1 MRFAVKA
8 TTSAGARVWLT
19 ALYCK
24 GVHSLGP
31 QVQAQI
37 FTSRED
43 ARRAIADLPGEFAA
57 AGMRFSVEPL
67 DTDARIDCQN

>member
-19 ALYCK
+19 APK
-24 GVHSLGP
+24 GKGGQSLGT

-37 FTSRED
+37 FASRDD
-43 ARRAIADLPGEFAA
+43 ARRAIADLPGDFVAT
-57 AGMRFSVEPL
+57 GMRFSVEPL
-67 DTDARIDCQN
+67 DTDARIDCQE

>member
-8 TTSAGARVWLT
+8 TTSSGARVWLT
-19 ALYCK
+19 ALNGK
-24 GVHSLGP
+24 GVPSLGT

-37 FTSRED
+37 FTSWDD
-43 ARRAIADLPGEFAA
+43 ARRAIAELPGEFVA

-67 DTDARIDCQN
+67 DTDARIDCQA